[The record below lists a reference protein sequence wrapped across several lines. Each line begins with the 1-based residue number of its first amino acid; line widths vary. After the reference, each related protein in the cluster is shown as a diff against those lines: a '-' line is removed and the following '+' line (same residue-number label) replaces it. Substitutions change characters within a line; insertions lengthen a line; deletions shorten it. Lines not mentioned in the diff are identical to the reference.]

1 LAKLR
6 LATVSC
12 GQLRL
17 LIDDSAD
24 CAALLAS
31 CAQESTGADRVV
43 RALARASLEWLADRD
58 VKRLRSTLLRVV
70 ADLD

>member
-1 LAKLR
+1 LR
-6 LATVSC
+6 SIAASDGEC
-12 GQLRL
+12 RAA
-17 LIDDSAD
+17 LIDDSVD